1 MLTTPPRGVLIL
13 YIFRAAGKK
22 YRTPSAPLPYNT
34 LSSRRVDYHI
44 NSGLTVLENGST
56 GQEEASWLDGLYGKG
71 SESPTSWQDAQSRK
85 QHLRCTALLAYLGL
99 FHLGQPLNGMLTCGL
114 FILLKL
120 GPWLILVIACNTP
133 LGSIQLMS
141 RLCPSGTA
149 GADKETELMDSVDGA
164 LPERVIS
171 GFLLCMPILLTILR
185 RTASSMAANYIPG
198 THSVA
203 YVTAPNEEVAKKLAN
218 YEWKEEINE
227 DSEVLMMI
235 KTRTSRVK
243 ELSDYVSTA
252 SYYPFGLY
260 TLLKVELYVETYT
273 ETDFG
278 GRIEFEFGVM
288 AVTIQVV
295 MLLVSY
301 ALLTSSDRMK
311 PRVDNLMSLRGHSGL
326 FWAALVRTSDHRICV
341 LKGYCHAQGAGVW
354 FPRVEVPQ
362 SSGRNM
368 TITLTATIM
377 SNNGA
382 TIIITAVIMATN
394 NSVPFFAVVRSSQ
407 RSTITNV
414 FADESSEI
422 TSANENVAM
431 ENNIRVDNEER
442 LTQNE
447 KLFDD
452 DKTENICLYNNKV
465 DCSINMVRHNNQLP
479 DNLPQLQNLIKRDSD
494 SYKDEFLQ
502 QHRYY
507 QSLVKLFCLRPN
519 EFNKS
524 LDELVMF
531 LAQVSQCYPDV
542 LAKYP
547 QELVD
552 LLQNHYTVLDGAMR
566 MTFCRALILLRNK
579 NLLTPT
585 DLLSLFFQ
593 LLRCHTLQNFM
604 YSMLK
609 DSNSKAAK
617 MSADIMID
625 LYKKNVWNDAKTVNV
640 ITTAC
645 FSKFTKVM
653 VAALKFFLGAD
664 EDEKKDDDSDSDDE
678 VTAKEVIMSNKVN
691 KKTRKRDK
699 RLKKVKQL
707 VQNKKKKK
715 NAIQVYNFS
724 ALHLVHD
731 PQECSVK
738 NERIYGEIDR
748 QVTASRSLL
757 GCIWTIVKKE
767 VKSKEAKMAVHKS
780 LLMATLFYGCEAWV
794 CQEKYKTKS
803 PSLAEESKLQ
813 AGLAWL
819 EVDHG
824 LAEKLYRQLEK
835 STERFEV
842 KLMILEVI
850 SRLIGL
856 HQLILLNYYPF
867 IQRFIQPHQRE
878 VTKILQCL
886 AQASHDLV
894 PPDALEPVLAAL
906 VNNFVTER
914 NSSDVIA
921 IGLNAVRE
929 MCSRCP
935 LVMNEDLLRDLTQY
949 KKYKDR
955 SVMMAARS
963 LIHLFQTSMP
973 EMLHKKERGR
983 PTEASVELKQMKFG
997 EVDAKEYVQGAEILL
1012 NKEKNDSDNN
1022 ADEDESDSD
1031 GEWIDVDHSEE
1042 ENAKD
1047 VRKEKISEKCIKTK
1061 PLTKTPGASSDDQ
1074 EGAEVSAQGK
1084 SDSENVTNTS
1094 LGDSGSQKEQAKM
1107 ISTMRLLSDE
1117 DFRKIEASQML
1128 KEVTSARKGKKRPAP
1143 EEQQNKGELVKLGD
1157 IENIYKKRKHDRET
1171 RMATVRSKFNEESR
1185 PKKGQEDRIKY
1196 GGYQDRRQN
1205 PFSSKTNREKSKK
1218 KNFMM
1223 IRHKVRGKIKRS
1235 FKDKQEVN
1243 PHLRGRRME
1252 NRLGKTTPSSTEQD
1266 SNFDLPVLGSLAQHE
1281 ISVLANYATKL
1292 DCAKESSSEDA
1303 ENETLIQLDSAC
1315 AEPPNSANMLGWSFI
1330 ISNNCSNTTQH
1341 NLLVLTGSPNTNT
1354 LANIPNMLGV
1364 CLYCNTTGW
1373 HRVGQYEFEIPLGRS
1388 QMRRRERTNTGSF
1401 ELLWTKVQGV
1411 DRIFEV
1417 GMKGMT
1423 QSEKTA
1429 EWDIGR
1435 TVGVEVS
1442 ADKVFR

>member
-1 MLTTPPRGVLIL
+1 
-13 YIFRAAGKK
+13 
-22 YRTPSAPLPYNT
+22 
-34 LSSRRVDYHI
+34 
-44 NSGLTVLENGST
+44 
-56 GQEEASWLDGLYGKG
+56 
-71 SESPTSWQDAQSRK
+71 
-85 QHLRCTALLAYLGL
+85 
-99 FHLGQPLNGMLTCGL
+99 
-114 FILLKL
+114 
-120 GPWLILVIACNTP
+120 
-133 LGSIQLMS
+133 
-141 RLCPSGTA
+141 
-149 GADKETELMDSVDGA
+149 
-164 LPERVIS
+164 
-171 GFLLCMPILLTILR
+171 
-185 RTASSMAANYIPG
+185 
-198 THSVA
+198 
-203 YVTAPNEEVAKKLAN
+203 
-218 YEWKEEINE
+218 
-227 DSEVLMMI
+227 
-235 KTRTSRVK
+235 
-243 ELSDYVSTA
+243 
-252 SYYPFGLY
+252 
-260 TLLKVELYVETYT
+260 
-273 ETDFG
+273 
-278 GRIEFEFGVM
+278 
-288 AVTIQVV
+288 
-295 MLLVSY
+295 
-301 ALLTSSDRMK
+301 
-311 PRVDNLMSLRGHSGL
+311 
-326 FWAALVRTSDHRICV
+326 
-341 LKGYCHAQGAGVW
+341 
-354 FPRVEVPQ
+354 
-362 SSGRNM
+362 
-368 TITLTATIM
+368 
-377 SNNGA
+377 
-382 TIIITAVIMATN
+382 
-394 NSVPFFAVVRSSQ
+394 
-407 RSTITNV
+407 
-414 FADESSEI
+414 
-422 TSANENVAM
+422 
-431 ENNIRVDNEER
+431 
-442 LTQNE
+442 
-447 KLFDD
+447 
-452 DKTENICLYNNKV
+452 
-465 DCSINMVRHNNQLP
+465 MVRHNNQLP

-593 LLRCHTLQNFM
+593 LLRCRDKALRKFLQTHIITDIKNMNIKHKNVRLNTTLQNFM

-617 MSADIMID
+617 MSALIFDLIFILTMAGPSSRLKDSDILDYLDTIDSENDFVPESDSDTTSDDNKPDLTTSWRVFSQIQDIMID

-691 KKTRKRDK
+691 KKSRKRDK

-731 PQECSVK
+731 PQ
-738 NERIYGEIDR
+738 
-748 QVTASRSLL
+748 
-757 GCIWTIVKKE
+757 
-767 VKSKEAKMAVHKS
+767 
-780 LLMATLFYGCEAWV
+780 
-794 CQEKYKTKS
+794 
-803 PSLAEESKLQ
+803 
-813 AGLAWL
+813 
-819 EVDHG
+819 G
-824 LAEKLYRQLEK
+824 LAEKLYRQLES

-886 AQASHDLV
+886 AQASHELV

-983 PTEASVELKQMKFG
+983 PTQASVELKQMKFG

-1012 NKEKNDSDNN
+1012 NKEKNESDNN
-1022 ADEDESDSD
+1022 IDEDESDSD

-1047 VRKEKISEKCIKTK
+1047 VRKEEISEKFIKTK
-1061 PLTKTPGASSDDQ
+1061 PLTKTPGASSEDQ
-1074 EGAEVSAQGK
+1074 EGADVSAQGK

-1094 LGDSGSQKEQAKM
+1094 LGDSESQKEQAKM

-1171 RMATVRSKFNEESR
+1171 RIATVR
-1185 PKKGQEDRIKY
+1185 KGQEDRIKY

-1235 FKDKQEVN
+1235 FKDKQVLMMVLPLLLIMVLPKMMSDPET
-1243 PHLRGRRME
+1243 RKEME
-1252 NRLGKTTPSSTEQD
+1252 QLNT
-1266 SNFDLPVLGSLAQHE
+1266 NFNYQVPE
-1281 ISVLANYATKL
+1281 IS
-1292 DCAKESSSEDA
+1292 E
-1303 ENETLIQLDSAC
+1303 
-1315 AEPPNSANMLGWSFI
+1315 
-1330 ISNNCSNTTQH
+1330 
-1341 NLLVLTGSPNTNT
+1341 VLTSLFAG
-1354 LANIPNMLGV
+1354 GDK
-1364 CLYCNTTGW
+1364 
-1373 HRVGQYEFEIPLGRS
+1373 QK
-1388 QMRRRERTNTGSF
+1388 
-1401 ELLWTKVQGV
+1401 TKAIKPSKKRQ
-1411 DRIFEV
+1411 
-1417 GMKGMT
+1417 
-1423 QSEKTA
+1423 
-1429 EWDIGR
+1429 
-1435 TVGVEVS
+1435 
-1442 ADKVFR
+1442 

>member
-1 MLTTPPRGVLIL
+1 MLNYDRQCLNQSE
-13 YIFRAAGKK
+13 Y
-22 YRTPSAPLPYNT
+22 
-34 LSSRRVDYHI
+34 
-44 NSGLTVLENGST
+44 
-56 GQEEASWLDGLYGKG
+56 
-71 SESPTSWQDAQSRK
+71 SES
-85 QHLRCTALLAYLGL
+85 
-99 FHLGQPLNGMLTCGL
+99 
-114 FILLKL
+114 
-120 GPWLILVIACNTP
+120 
-133 LGSIQLMS
+133 
-141 RLCPSGTA
+141 
-149 GADKETELMDSVDGA
+149 
-164 LPERVIS
+164 
-171 GFLLCMPILLTILR
+171 
-185 RTASSMAANYIPG
+185 
-198 THSVA
+198 
-203 YVTAPNEEVAKKLAN
+203 
-218 YEWKEEINE
+218 
-227 DSEVLMMI
+227 
-235 KTRTSRVK
+235 TSRAVSSCHSDVFGDVVSPQHMKVPHK
-243 ELSDYVSTA
+243 E
-252 SYYPFGLY
+252 
-260 TLLKVELYVETYT
+260 
-273 ETDFG
+273 
-278 GRIEFEFGVM
+278 I
-288 AVTIQVV
+288 
-295 MLLVSY
+295 
-301 ALLTSSDRMK
+301 
-311 PRVDNLMSLRGHSGL
+311 
-326 FWAALVRTSDHRICV
+326 
-341 LKGYCHAQGAGVW
+341 
-354 FPRVEVPQ
+354 
-362 SSGRNM
+362 
-368 TITLTATIM
+368 
-377 SNNGA
+377 
-382 TIIITAVIMATN
+382 
-394 NSVPFFAVVRSSQ
+394 
-407 RSTITNV
+407 
-414 FADESSEI
+414 
-422 TSANENVAM
+422 
-431 ENNIRVDNEER
+431 
-442 LTQNE
+442 
-447 KLFDD
+447 
-452 DKTENICLYNNKV
+452 NKV

-593 LLRCHTLQNFM
+593 LLRCRDKALRKFLQTHIITDIKNMNIKHKNVRLNTTLQNFM

-731 PQECSVK
+731 PQ
-738 NERIYGEIDR
+738 
-748 QVTASRSLL
+748 
-757 GCIWTIVKKE
+757 
-767 VKSKEAKMAVHKS
+767 
-780 LLMATLFYGCEAWV
+780 
-794 CQEKYKTKS
+794 
-803 PSLAEESKLQ
+803 
-813 AGLAWL
+813 
-819 EVDHG
+819 G

-1022 ADEDESDSD
+1022 TDEDESDSD

-1047 VRKEKISEKCIKTK
+1047 VRKEKIR
-1061 PLTKTPGASSDDQ
+1061 
-1074 EGAEVSAQGK
+1074 
-1084 SDSENVTNTS
+1084 
-1094 LGDSGSQKEQAKM
+1094 SQKEQAKM

-1171 RMATVRSKFNEESR
+1171 RMATVR
-1185 PKKGQEDRIKY
+1185 KGQEDRIKY

-1235 FKDKQEVN
+1235 FKDKQGFLALE
-1243 PHLRGRRME
+1243 LI
-1252 NRLGKTTPSSTEQD
+1252 
-1266 SNFDLPVLGSLAQHE
+1266 SL
-1281 ISVLANYATKL
+1281 LK
-1292 DCAKESSSEDA
+1292 
-1303 ENETLIQLDSAC
+1303 
-1315 AEPPNSANMLGWSFI
+1315 
-1330 ISNNCSNTTQH
+1330 
-1341 NLLVLTGSPNTNT
+1341 
-1354 LANIPNMLGV
+1354 
-1364 CLYCNTTGW
+1364 
-1373 HRVGQYEFEIPLGRS
+1373 
-1388 QMRRRERTNTGSF
+1388 
-1401 ELLWTKVQGV
+1401 
-1411 DRIFEV
+1411 
-1417 GMKGMT
+1417 
-1423 QSEKTA
+1423 
-1429 EWDIGR
+1429 
-1435 TVGVEVS
+1435 
-1442 ADKVFR
+1442 

>member
-1 MLTTPPRGVLIL
+1 
-13 YIFRAAGKK
+13 
-22 YRTPSAPLPYNT
+22 
-34 LSSRRVDYHI
+34 
-44 NSGLTVLENGST
+44 
-56 GQEEASWLDGLYGKG
+56 
-71 SESPTSWQDAQSRK
+71 
-85 QHLRCTALLAYLGL
+85 
-99 FHLGQPLNGMLTCGL
+99 
-114 FILLKL
+114 
-120 GPWLILVIACNTP
+120 
-133 LGSIQLMS
+133 
-141 RLCPSGTA
+141 
-149 GADKETELMDSVDGA
+149 
-164 LPERVIS
+164 
-171 GFLLCMPILLTILR
+171 
-185 RTASSMAANYIPG
+185 
-198 THSVA
+198 
-203 YVTAPNEEVAKKLAN
+203 
-218 YEWKEEINE
+218 
-227 DSEVLMMI
+227 
-235 KTRTSRVK
+235 
-243 ELSDYVSTA
+243 
-252 SYYPFGLY
+252 
-260 TLLKVELYVETYT
+260 
-273 ETDFG
+273 
-278 GRIEFEFGVM
+278 
-288 AVTIQVV
+288 
-295 MLLVSY
+295 
-301 ALLTSSDRMK
+301 
-311 PRVDNLMSLRGHSGL
+311 
-326 FWAALVRTSDHRICV
+326 
-341 LKGYCHAQGAGVW
+341 
-354 FPRVEVPQ
+354 
-362 SSGRNM
+362 
-368 TITLTATIM
+368 
-377 SNNGA
+377 
-382 TIIITAVIMATN
+382 
-394 NSVPFFAVVRSSQ
+394 
-407 RSTITNV
+407 
-414 FADESSEI
+414 
-422 TSANENVAM
+422 
-431 ENNIRVDNEER
+431 
-442 LTQNE
+442 
-447 KLFDD
+447 
-452 DKTENICLYNNKV
+452 
-465 DCSINMVRHNNQLP
+465 MVRHNNQLP

-593 LLRCHTLQNFM
+593 LLRCRDKALRKFLQTHIITDIKNMNIKHKNVRLNTTLQNFM

-617 MSADIMID
+617 MSALIFDLIFILTMAGPSSRLNDSDILDYLDTIDSEIDFVPESDSDTTSDDNKPDLTTSWRVFSQIQDIMID

-691 KKTRKRDK
+691 KKSRKRDK

-731 PQECSVK
+731 PQ
-738 NERIYGEIDR
+738 
-748 QVTASRSLL
+748 
-757 GCIWTIVKKE
+757 
-767 VKSKEAKMAVHKS
+767 
-780 LLMATLFYGCEAWV
+780 
-794 CQEKYKTKS
+794 
-803 PSLAEESKLQ
+803 
-813 AGLAWL
+813 
-819 EVDHG
+819 G
-824 LAEKLYRQLEK
+824 LAEKLYRQLES

-886 AQASHDLV
+886 AQASHELV

-983 PTEASVELKQMKFG
+983 PTQASVELKQMKFG

-1012 NKEKNDSDNN
+1012 NKEKNESDNN
-1022 ADEDESDSD
+1022 IDEDESDSD

-1047 VRKEKISEKCIKTK
+1047 VRKEEISEKFIKTK
-1061 PLTKTPGASSDDQ
+1061 PLIKTPGASSDDQ

-1094 LGDSGSQKEQAKM
+1094 LGDPESQKEQAKM

-1171 RMATVRSKFNEESR
+1171 RIATVR
-1185 PKKGQEDRIKY
+1185 KGQEDRIKY

-1235 FKDKQEVN
+1235 FKDKQVLMMVLPLLLIMVLPKMMSDPET
-1243 PHLRGRRME
+1243 RKEME
-1252 NRLGKTTPSSTEQD
+1252 QLNT
-1266 SNFDLPVLGSLAQHE
+1266 NFNYQVPE
-1281 ISVLANYATKL
+1281 IS
-1292 DCAKESSSEDA
+1292 E
-1303 ENETLIQLDSAC
+1303 
-1315 AEPPNSANMLGWSFI
+1315 
-1330 ISNNCSNTTQH
+1330 
-1341 NLLVLTGSPNTNT
+1341 VLTSLFAG
-1354 LANIPNMLGV
+1354 GDK
-1364 CLYCNTTGW
+1364 
-1373 HRVGQYEFEIPLGRS
+1373 QK
-1388 QMRRRERTNTGSF
+1388 
-1401 ELLWTKVQGV
+1401 TKAIKPSKKRQ
-1411 DRIFEV
+1411 
-1417 GMKGMT
+1417 
-1423 QSEKTA
+1423 
-1429 EWDIGR
+1429 
-1435 TVGVEVS
+1435 
-1442 ADKVFR
+1442 

>member
-1 MLTTPPRGVLIL
+1 
-13 YIFRAAGKK
+13 
-22 YRTPSAPLPYNT
+22 
-34 LSSRRVDYHI
+34 
-44 NSGLTVLENGST
+44 
-56 GQEEASWLDGLYGKG
+56 
-71 SESPTSWQDAQSRK
+71 
-85 QHLRCTALLAYLGL
+85 
-99 FHLGQPLNGMLTCGL
+99 
-114 FILLKL
+114 
-120 GPWLILVIACNTP
+120 
-133 LGSIQLMS
+133 
-141 RLCPSGTA
+141 
-149 GADKETELMDSVDGA
+149 
-164 LPERVIS
+164 
-171 GFLLCMPILLTILR
+171 
-185 RTASSMAANYIPG
+185 
-198 THSVA
+198 
-203 YVTAPNEEVAKKLAN
+203 
-218 YEWKEEINE
+218 
-227 DSEVLMMI
+227 
-235 KTRTSRVK
+235 
-243 ELSDYVSTA
+243 
-252 SYYPFGLY
+252 
-260 TLLKVELYVETYT
+260 
-273 ETDFG
+273 
-278 GRIEFEFGVM
+278 
-288 AVTIQVV
+288 
-295 MLLVSY
+295 
-301 ALLTSSDRMK
+301 
-311 PRVDNLMSLRGHSGL
+311 
-326 FWAALVRTSDHRICV
+326 
-341 LKGYCHAQGAGVW
+341 
-354 FPRVEVPQ
+354 
-362 SSGRNM
+362 
-368 TITLTATIM
+368 
-377 SNNGA
+377 
-382 TIIITAVIMATN
+382 
-394 NSVPFFAVVRSSQ
+394 
-407 RSTITNV
+407 
-414 FADESSEI
+414 
-422 TSANENVAM
+422 
-431 ENNIRVDNEER
+431 
-442 LTQNE
+442 
-447 KLFDD
+447 
-452 DKTENICLYNNKV
+452 
-465 DCSINMVRHNNQLP
+465 MVRHNNQLP

-494 SYKDEFLQ
+494 SYKDE
-502 QHRYY
+502 
-507 QSLVKLFCLRPN
+507 
-519 EFNKS
+519 
-524 LDELVMF
+524 
-531 LAQVSQCYPDV
+531 VSQCYPDV
-542 LAKYP
+542 LSKYP

-566 MTFCRALILLRNK
+566 MLIILNLILQTFCRALILLRNK

-593 LLRCHTLQNFM
+593 LLRCRDKALRKFLQTHIITDIKNMNIKHKNVRLNTTLQNFM

-731 PQECSVK
+731 PQ
-738 NERIYGEIDR
+738 
-748 QVTASRSLL
+748 
-757 GCIWTIVKKE
+757 
-767 VKSKEAKMAVHKS
+767 
-780 LLMATLFYGCEAWV
+780 
-794 CQEKYKTKS
+794 
-803 PSLAEESKLQ
+803 
-813 AGLAWL
+813 
-819 EVDHG
+819 G
-824 LAEKLYRQLEK
+824 LAEKLYRQLES

-935 LVMNEDLLRDLTQY
+935 LVMNQDLLRDLTQY

-963 LIHLFQTSMP
+963 LIHLFQISMP

-997 EVDAKEYVQGAEILL
+997 EVDAKEYVQGAEVLL
-1012 NKEKNDSDNN
+1012 NKDKNESDNN
-1022 ADEDESDSD
+1022 IDDDESDSD
-1031 GEWIDVDHSEE
+1031 GEWVDVDHSEE

-1047 VRKEKISEKCIKTK
+1047 ISKEEISEKSIKTK

-1074 EGAEVSAQGK
+1074 EGAEVAAQGK
-1084 SDSENVTNTS
+1084 SDSGNVTNTS
-1094 LGDSGSQKEQAKM
+1094 LGDSESQKEQAKM
-1107 ISTMRLLSDE
+1107 ISTMRILSDE

-1143 EEQQNKGELVKLGD
+1143 EDQQNKYLFYFSNYPPYLCLRGELVKLGD

-1171 RMATVRSKFNEESR
+1171 RMATVR
-1185 PKKGQEDRIKY
+1185 KGQEDRIKY

-1235 FKDKQEVN
+1235 FKDKQLGFYFVSKN
-1243 PHLRGRRME
+1243 TLGLHLRSSQ
-1252 NRLGKTTPSSTEQD
+1252 RLKELEDGTFTVNNVPS
-1266 SNFDLPVLGSLAQHE
+1266 GSYVVE
-1281 ISVLANYATKL
+1281 ISNPNYAYEPVRVEINSKGKYRARKVNYIQPSQVTHVTYPLKFKPL
-1292 DCAKESSSEDA
+1292 TRFRYFQVREQWRVTDFLFSPMVLMMVLPLLLIMVLPKMMSDPETRKEMEQLNTNFNYQVPEISE
-1303 ENETLIQLDSAC
+1303 
-1315 AEPPNSANMLGWSFI
+1315 
-1330 ISNNCSNTTQH
+1330 
-1341 NLLVLTGSPNTNT
+1341 VLTSLFAG
-1354 LANIPNMLGV
+1354 GDK
-1364 CLYCNTTGW
+1364 
-1373 HRVGQYEFEIPLGRS
+1373 QK
-1388 QMRRRERTNTGSF
+1388 
-1401 ELLWTKVQGV
+1401 TKAIKPSKKRQ
-1411 DRIFEV
+1411 
-1417 GMKGMT
+1417 
-1423 QSEKTA
+1423 
-1429 EWDIGR
+1429 
-1435 TVGVEVS
+1435 
-1442 ADKVFR
+1442 

>member
-1 MLTTPPRGVLIL
+1 M
-13 YIFRAAGKK
+13 RA
-22 YRTPSAPLPYNT
+22 
-34 LSSRRVDYHI
+34 
-44 NSGLTVLENGST
+44 
-56 GQEEASWLDGLYGKG
+56 Q
-71 SESPTSWQDAQSRK
+71 
-85 QHLRCTALLAYLGL
+85 
-99 FHLGQPLNGMLTCGL
+99 
-114 FILLKL
+114 
-120 GPWLILVIACNTP
+120 
-133 LGSIQLMS
+133 
-141 RLCPSGTA
+141 
-149 GADKETELMDSVDGA
+149 
-164 LPERVIS
+164 
-171 GFLLCMPILLTILR
+171 
-185 RTASSMAANYIPG
+185 
-198 THSVA
+198 
-203 YVTAPNEEVAKKLAN
+203 
-218 YEWKEEINE
+218 
-227 DSEVLMMI
+227 
-235 KTRTSRVK
+235 
-243 ELSDYVSTA
+243 
-252 SYYPFGLY
+252 
-260 TLLKVELYVETYT
+260 
-273 ETDFG
+273 
-278 GRIEFEFGVM
+278 
-288 AVTIQVV
+288 
-295 MLLVSY
+295 
-301 ALLTSSDRMK
+301 
-311 PRVDNLMSLRGHSGL
+311 
-326 FWAALVRTSDHRICV
+326 
-341 LKGYCHAQGAGVW
+341 
-354 FPRVEVPQ
+354 
-362 SSGRNM
+362 
-368 TITLTATIM
+368 
-377 SNNGA
+377 
-382 TIIITAVIMATN
+382 
-394 NSVPFFAVVRSSQ
+394 
-407 RSTITNV
+407 
-414 FADESSEI
+414 
-422 TSANENVAM
+422 
-431 ENNIRVDNEER
+431 
-442 LTQNE
+442 
-447 KLFDD
+447 
-452 DKTENICLYNNKV
+452 KV

-593 LLRCHTLQNFM
+593 LLRCRDKALRKFLQTHIITDIKNMNIKHKNVRLNTTLQNFM

-691 KKTRKRDK
+691 KKSRKRDK

-731 PQECSVK
+731 PQ
-738 NERIYGEIDR
+738 
-748 QVTASRSLL
+748 
-757 GCIWTIVKKE
+757 
-767 VKSKEAKMAVHKS
+767 
-780 LLMATLFYGCEAWV
+780 
-794 CQEKYKTKS
+794 
-803 PSLAEESKLQ
+803 
-813 AGLAWL
+813 
-819 EVDHG
+819 G
-824 LAEKLYRQLEK
+824 LAEKLYRQLES

-886 AQASHDLV
+886 AQASHELV

-983 PTEASVELKQMKFG
+983 PTQASVELKQMKFG

-1012 NKEKNDSDNN
+1012 NKEKNESDNN
-1022 ADEDESDSD
+1022 IDEDESDSD

-1047 VRKEKISEKCIKTK
+1047 VHKEEISEKFIKTK

-1094 LGDSGSQKEQAKM
+1094 LGDSESQKEQAKM

-1171 RMATVRSKFNEESR
+1171 RIATVR
-1185 PKKGQEDRIKY
+1185 KGQEDRIKY

-1235 FKDKQEVN
+1235 FKDKQTY
-1243 PHLRGRRME
+1243 LRRTSEELPTAIGMLNAE
-1252 NRLGKTTPSSTEQD
+1252 KTMIDDMTDFNDQAIAKFE
-1266 SNFDLPVLGSLAQHE
+1266 LRKGSYVVE
-1281 ISVLANYATKL
+1281 ISNPNYAYEPVRVEINSKGKYRARKVNYIQPSQVTHVTYPLKFKPL
-1292 DCAKESSSEDA
+1292 TRFRYFQVREQWRVTDFLFSPMVLMMVLPLLLIMVLPKMMSDPETRKEMEQLNTNFNYQVPEISE
-1303 ENETLIQLDSAC
+1303 
-1315 AEPPNSANMLGWSFI
+1315 
-1330 ISNNCSNTTQH
+1330 
-1341 NLLVLTGSPNTNT
+1341 VLTSLFAG
-1354 LANIPNMLGV
+1354 GDK
-1364 CLYCNTTGW
+1364 
-1373 HRVGQYEFEIPLGRS
+1373 QK
-1388 QMRRRERTNTGSF
+1388 
-1401 ELLWTKVQGV
+1401 TKAIKPSKKRQ
-1411 DRIFEV
+1411 
-1417 GMKGMT
+1417 
-1423 QSEKTA
+1423 
-1429 EWDIGR
+1429 
-1435 TVGVEVS
+1435 
-1442 ADKVFR
+1442 

>member
-1 MLTTPPRGVLIL
+1 VG
-13 YIFRAAGKK
+13 
-22 YRTPSAPLPYNT
+22 
-34 LSSRRVDYHI
+34 
-44 NSGLTVLENGST
+44 
-56 GQEEASWLDGLYGKG
+56 
-71 SESPTSWQDAQSRK
+71 
-85 QHLRCTALLAYLGL
+85 
-99 FHLGQPLNGMLTCGL
+99 
-114 FILLKL
+114 
-120 GPWLILVIACNTP
+120 
-133 LGSIQLMS
+133 
-141 RLCPSGTA
+141 
-149 GADKETELMDSVDGA
+149 
-164 LPERVIS
+164 
-171 GFLLCMPILLTILR
+171 
-185 RTASSMAANYIPG
+185 
-198 THSVA
+198 
-203 YVTAPNEEVAKKLAN
+203 
-218 YEWKEEINE
+218 
-227 DSEVLMMI
+227 
-235 KTRTSRVK
+235 
-243 ELSDYVSTA
+243 
-252 SYYPFGLY
+252 
-260 TLLKVELYVETYT
+260 
-273 ETDFG
+273 
-278 GRIEFEFGVM
+278 
-288 AVTIQVV
+288 
-295 MLLVSY
+295 
-301 ALLTSSDRMK
+301 
-311 PRVDNLMSLRGHSGL
+311 
-326 FWAALVRTSDHRICV
+326 
-341 LKGYCHAQGAGVW
+341 
-354 FPRVEVPQ
+354 
-362 SSGRNM
+362 
-368 TITLTATIM
+368 
-377 SNNGA
+377 
-382 TIIITAVIMATN
+382 
-394 NSVPFFAVVRSSQ
+394 
-407 RSTITNV
+407 
-414 FADESSEI
+414 
-422 TSANENVAM
+422 
-431 ENNIRVDNEER
+431 
-442 LTQNE
+442 
-447 KLFDD
+447 
-452 DKTENICLYNNKV
+452 
-465 DCSINMVRHNNQLP
+465 CSINMVRHNNQLP

-542 LAKYP
+542 LSKYP

-593 LLRCHTLQNFM
+593 LLRCRDKALRKFLQTHIITDIKNMNIKHKNTLQNFM

-609 DSNSKAAK
+609 DSNSKACK
-617 MSADIMID
+617 NVCDCNRDIMID

-731 PQECSVK
+731 PQ
-738 NERIYGEIDR
+738 
-748 QVTASRSLL
+748 
-757 GCIWTIVKKE
+757 
-767 VKSKEAKMAVHKS
+767 
-780 LLMATLFYGCEAWV
+780 
-794 CQEKYKTKS
+794 
-803 PSLAEESKLQ
+803 
-813 AGLAWL
+813 
-819 EVDHG
+819 G
-824 LAEKLYRQLEK
+824 LAEKLYRQLES

-935 LVMNEDLLRDLTQY
+935 LVMNQDLLRDLTQY

-963 LIHLFQTSMP
+963 LIHLFQISMP

-997 EVDAKEYVQGAEILL
+997 EVDAKEYVQGAEVLL
-1012 NKEKNDSDNN
+1012 NKDKNESDNN
-1022 ADEDESDSD
+1022 IDEDESDSD
-1031 GEWIDVDHSEE
+1031 GEWVDVDHSEE

-1047 VRKEKISEKCIKTK
+1047 ISKEEISEKSIKTK

-1074 EGAEVSAQGK
+1074 EGAEVAAQGK

-1094 LGDSGSQKEQAKM
+1094 LGDSESQKEQAKM
-1107 ISTMRLLSDE
+1107 ISTMRILSDE

-1143 EEQQNKGELVKLGD
+1143 EDQQNKGELVKLGD

-1171 RMATVRSKFNEESR
+1171 RMATVR
-1185 PKKGQEDRIKY
+1185 KGQEDRIKY

-1235 FKDKQEVN
+1235 FKDKQSWTSPRLPTMNFLSWGSTLSQQTHLDFIYAQVN
-1243 PHLRGRRME
+1243 E
-1252 NRLGKTTPSSTEQD
+1252 
-1266 SNFDLPVLGSLAQHE
+1266 
-1281 ISVLANYATKL
+1281 
-1292 DCAKESSSEDA
+1292 
-1303 ENETLIQLDSAC
+1303 
-1315 AEPPNSANMLGWSFI
+1315 
-1330 ISNNCSNTTQH
+1330 
-1341 NLLVLTGSPNTNT
+1341 
-1354 LANIPNMLGV
+1354 
-1364 CLYCNTTGW
+1364 
-1373 HRVGQYEFEIPLGRS
+1373 
-1388 QMRRRERTNTGSF
+1388 
-1401 ELLWTKVQGV
+1401 
-1411 DRIFEV
+1411 
-1417 GMKGMT
+1417 
-1423 QSEKTA
+1423 
-1429 EWDIGR
+1429 
-1435 TVGVEVS
+1435 
-1442 ADKVFR
+1442 